1 MSATVFTSIFAGGG
15 GTSRYG
21 DFVIVRMQN
30 ASFIVTPMEMMQL
43 TNWARA
49 RMTSGTP
56 QRDRT
61 SFIDRFEVIIGRI
74 GSAISTRGSRPVL
87 ARLVK
92 SMKANGL
99 VIGEWNIPHDINDS
113 VEIKK
118 KPPVAPAGSAGK
130 KQAVS

>member
-1 MSATVFTSIFAGGG
+1 MSATVFTSLFAGGG

-21 DFVIVRMQN
+21 DFVIVRMPN
-30 ASFIVTPMEMMQL
+30 ASFIATPMEMMQL

-49 RMTSGTP
+49 RMSSGTP

-61 SFIDRFEVIIGRI
+61 SFVDRFEVIIGRI

-99 VIGEWNIPHDINDS
+99 VIGEWSLPHDINDS
-113 VEIKK
+113 MEIKK
-118 KPPVAPAGSAGK
+118 KVAPVVEAKTPAPVA
-130 KQAVS
+130 